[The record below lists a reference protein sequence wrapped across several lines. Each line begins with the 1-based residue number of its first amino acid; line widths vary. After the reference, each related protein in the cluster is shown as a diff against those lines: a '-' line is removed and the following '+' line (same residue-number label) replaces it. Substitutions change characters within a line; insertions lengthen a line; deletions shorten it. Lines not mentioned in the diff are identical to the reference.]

1 MKNNFPKL
9 LVEINNFELIFVV
22 IEINENDHF
31 SLLYSQKIPHQGFS
45 EKRIDNFDVF
55 LKLIKENI
63 YLIEKK
69 IDYIFKEV
77 ILIIDNFNCSLIS
90 FSGFKKLNGSQLG
103 KENVTYIL
111 NDLKSKLLE
120 IEKEK
125 TILHIFNSNFLLDK
139 KK

>member
-9 LVEINNFELIFVV
+9 LIEINNFELIFVV
-22 IEINENDHF
+22 IETNENDHF
-31 SLLYSQKIPHQGFS
+31 SLLHSQKIPHEGIS
-45 EKRIDNFDVF
+45 EKRIDDLNLF

-120 IEKEK
+120 IEKDK